1 MIPNEGLTSNISK
14 YDADMRA
21 HAKKVM
27 LVKWHPTAEFTLAS
41 ASLDG
46 TVKVWDIQ
54 SEKTTMDY
62 TIGGIPWSMNWNYN
76 GSHLA
81 TISKDKMMHIFDPR
95 K

>member
-1 MIPNEGLTSNISK
+1 
-14 YDADMRA
+14 MRA
-21 HAKKVM
+21 HSKKVM

-62 TIGGIPWSMNWNYN
+62 VIGGIPWSMNWNYN
-76 GSHLA
+76 GSQLA
-81 TISKDKMMHIFDPR
+81 TISKDKKMHVFDPR